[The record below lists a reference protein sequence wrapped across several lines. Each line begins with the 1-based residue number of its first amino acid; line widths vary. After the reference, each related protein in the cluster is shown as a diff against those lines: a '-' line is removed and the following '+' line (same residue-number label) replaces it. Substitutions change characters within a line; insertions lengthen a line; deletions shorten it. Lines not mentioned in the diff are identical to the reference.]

1 MTVKIEN
8 GKITIV
14 LDIKEKISA
23 SGKSLIIATTGG
35 SKNTEAEYNGEK
47 VIVGV
52 NAYIPINK

>member
-23 SGKSLIIATTGG
+23 SGKSLIIAKTGG
-35 SKNTEAEYNGEK
+35 SKNTEAE
-47 VIVGV
+47 
-52 NAYIPINK
+52 